1 MITVSR
7 LREMCERIEKE
18 YGGDTPVTIQIR
30 DDDGRLMERDQC
42 VHAFLKQYGELVLS
56 NYKNK
61 T

>member
-1 MITVSR
+1 
-7 LREMCERIEKE
+7 MCERIEKE